1 MFAKSLVA
9 VVTLACS
16 ALIGAAASSSPMVAD
31 SRTFVVPLS
40 GHAHPPSRRLSGL
53 AGDSDGS
60 GLVKIQVDLH
70 QKQICY
76 DFSLSGVATPL
87 MAHIHKAPALQDGPT
102 VVTLFTGPGGELRDC
117 HQPIGFLRQPVHHG
131 ISGWSGP
138 RPAGRRIAQQVVAS
152 CFTAES
158 EARLC

>member
-117 HQPIGFLRQPVHHG
+117 LL
-131 ISGWSGP
+131 WTDKWL
-138 RPAGRRIAQQVVAS
+138 AQIVTNPSDFYVNLYTTEYPDGAVRGQLADG
-152 CFTAES
+152 
-158 EARLC
+158 